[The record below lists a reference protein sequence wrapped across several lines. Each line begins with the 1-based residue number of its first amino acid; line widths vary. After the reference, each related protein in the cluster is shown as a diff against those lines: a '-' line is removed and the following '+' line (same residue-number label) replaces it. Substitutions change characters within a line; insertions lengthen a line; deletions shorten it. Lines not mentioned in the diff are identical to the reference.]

1 MTAFHLRQE
10 RDRAPGAPSSRGG
23 ATSRYADGPE
33 RSRRWALVML
43 PALFLLGGC
52 GQRGALFL
60 PGENEEGEEARQ
72 TPTSVS
78 VA

>member
-23 ATSRYADGPE
+23 ATNRYADGPE
-33 RSRRWALVML
+33 RSRRRTLVML

-52 GQRGALFL
+52 GQKGALFL
-60 PGENEEGEEARQ
+60 PVENEEEARQ